1 MLSVGDRLLTGG
13 QLHVQAVLDIGESDI
28 LVQATAG
35 EDAADPETGQSHVYR
50 VNELGVERVSEG
62 VGVHSA
68 VRAGGVTVLVSASPE
83 QPGTAVRVLRDGK
96 RIAEVANLA
105 QEPVLTAKVHVTEG
119 AHGASRA
126 PCCSPPGTR
135 NRTARFPSSWTRTA
149 ARTAAAWWPPTIR
162 TSRPSGSRTTVSP

>member
-1 MLSVGDRLLTGG
+1 MLSVGDRPLTGG
-13 QLHVQAVLDIGESDI
+13 QLHVQAVLDIGGSDI

-68 VRAGGVTVLVSASPE
+68 VRAGGVTVLVSASPDR
-83 QPGTAVRVLRDGK
+83 PGTAVGVLRDGE
-96 RIAEVANLA
+96 RIASVANLA
-105 QEPVLTAKVHVTEG
+105 QEPVLTAKVRLTEG
-119 AHGASRA
+119 AHGGSRA

-135 NRTARFPSSWTRTA
+135 NQTVRFRC
-149 ARTAAAWWPPTIR
+149 
-162 TSRPSGSRTTVSP
+162 